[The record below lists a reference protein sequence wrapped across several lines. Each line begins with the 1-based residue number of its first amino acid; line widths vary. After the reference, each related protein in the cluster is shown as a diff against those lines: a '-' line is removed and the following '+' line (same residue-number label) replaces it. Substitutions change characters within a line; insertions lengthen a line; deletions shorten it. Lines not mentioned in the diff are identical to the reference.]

1 MLREQVAMV
10 RNSAGAG
17 LRQQP
22 NARHFG
28 RLRNPGQ
35 THLFRSKKRTSLGKR
50 GCMVSLAYVLFTDE
64 GLMSY
69 LQMCSTYVCYV
80 FVVQSFLILHRQ
92 QCK

>member
-22 NARHFG
+22 NARQC
-28 RLRNPGQ
+28 Q
-35 THLFRSKKRTSLGKR
+35 THFFRSKKRTSLGKR

-69 LQMCSTYVCYV
+69 LEMCSTYACYV